1 MVDNNFPN
9 YYVCREC
16 SRVTRTYPIGC
27 DRVMCQVKKDM
38 INDIC
43 WSFIFLF
50 LFCAGLYA
58 AYKFIPV

>member
-1 MVDNNFPN
+1 MNDMNFPN
-9 YYVCREC
+9 YYVCKEC

-43 WSFIFLF
+43 WSLIWIAAV
-50 LFCAGLYA
+50 CGALY
-58 AYKFIPV
+58 YIFIPV